1 MLKVKTKVPCQA
13 IRLVEGPVIMRLIDM
28 LGKSAVVGVRKP
40 LLAISKKLDRND
52 GAFVTARG
60 GVQLKDVISLI
71 DVASNA
77 HSAPQRF

>member
-1 MLKVKTKVPCQA
+1 
-13 IRLVEGPVIMRLIDM
+13 MRLIDM

-40 LLAISKKLDRND
+40 LPAISKKLDRND

-71 DVASNA
+71 HVASNA